1 MDDCGGGSGL
11 GESAGLR
18 GELDRA
24 ALARVH
30 DPARTMWIPLVLL
43 TASGVILALL
53 SNEVIGFL
61 WNAVPRNW

>member
-1 MDDCGGGSGL
+1 MRHWPGYRPGQDH
-11 GESAGLR
+11 
-18 GELDRA
+18 
-24 ALARVH
+24 V
-30 DPARTMWIPLVLL
+30 IPLVLL

>member
-1 MDDCGGGSGL
+1 MQTMSVIV
-11 GESAGLR
+11 SYFPV

>member
-1 MDDCGGGSGL
+1 M
-11 GESAGLR
+11 

>member
-1 MDDCGGGSGL
+1 MKRRIFTFL
-11 GESAGLR
+11 LE
-18 GELDRA
+18 A
-24 ALARVH
+24 A
-30 DPARTMWIPLVLL
+30 LVLL